1 MKKEIRLN
9 VLRNWRFVL
18 EWATFVGII
27 CMLATFALTAGVLP
41 LPAPPPDANGLVAT
55 YGLRAVLFILFG
67 LGGSVC
73 GLLFLLSRFPRLYKY
88 PVKIT
93 GENIELQY
101 HIAKIALCV
110 GQLIVVVVT
119 SILMLRVY
127 RQNITT
133 QSADL
138 WQMLINSLIAGCFVY
153 LIYFF
158 TARRFR

>member
-41 LPAPPPDANGLVAT
+41 QPAPPPDANGLVAT

-67 LGGSVC
+67 LGGGVC

-101 HIAKIALCV
+101 HIAKIALCA

-133 QSADL
+133 QSADF
-138 WQMLINSLIAGCFVY
+138 WQMLIDSLIAGCLVY
-153 LIYFF
+153 LVYFF